1 MTAAVLGDLD
11 RQILH
16 ALYVDGR
23 APFRRVAEVLS
34 TSEQTV
40 ARRYRRFR
48 EDGIARVVAQLASD
62 RLEQSDWLLRLRVLS
77 GADDLTAALAARS
90 DTAWVE
96 LASVGTEVFCVVRA
110 QQDPDTTRLAVRE
123 LPTSPGIIGIE
134 TYQVLHL
141 FVNGSKPPVSI
152 AAALSPEQV
161 EQLRPFPPEPTN
173 GRSFMGLRADD
184 WPLVQA
190 LIDDGRA
197 TYRQLAERTHWHE
210 STVRGRI
217 EELLHAQVLYFDL
230 DVNNDALGLT
240 TRAVLWLSVTPARL
254 TDVGN
259 ALAEHPEV
267 PIVAATTGATNLLAS
282 VVCDND
288 RALYEYL
295 TQRVAKVKGVTSI
308 ETVPVIKSV
317 KHHVTV
323 RQAITDSA
331 EHPLP
336 GTR

>member
-1 MTAAVLGDLD
+1 M
-11 RQILH
+11 
-16 ALYVDGR
+16 
-23 APFRRVAEVLS
+23 
-34 TSEQTV
+34 
-40 ARRYRRFR
+40 
-48 EDGIARVVAQLASD
+48 
-62 RLEQSDWLLRLRVLS
+62 
-77 GADDLTAALAARS
+77 
-90 DTAWVE
+90 
-96 LASVGTEVFCVVRA
+96 GTEVFCVVRA
-110 QQDPDTTRLAVRE
+110 QRDPHTTRLAVRE
-123 LPTSPGIIGIE
+123 LPTSPGVIGIE
-134 TYQVLHL
+134 TYRVMQL

-173 GRSFMGLRADD
+173 GRPPIGLRADD

-230 DVNNDALGLT
+230 DVDNDALGLT

-267 PIVAATTGATNLLAS
+267 PIVAATTGATNLLAP

-308 ETVPVIKSV
+308 ETVPSSSPSSATSPFARRSPIRPS
-317 KHHVTV
+317 TLC
-323 RQAITDSA
+323 QGLDSQMLTAWHTAFATHA
-331 EHPLP
+331 EIGATLTGLVFVALALNLTRILATPGLP
-336 GTR
+336 GRAGEALLLLLMVVFAGLAGRCHKRSRPSALS